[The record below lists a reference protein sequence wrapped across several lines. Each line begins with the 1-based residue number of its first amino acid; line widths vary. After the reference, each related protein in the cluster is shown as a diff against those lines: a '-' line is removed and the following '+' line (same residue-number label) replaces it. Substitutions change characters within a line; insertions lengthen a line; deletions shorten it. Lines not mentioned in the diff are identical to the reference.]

1 MKGQVE
7 WPSEKEKLHQLHKSA
22 QGNYNS
28 IHLEN
33 KYCKGE
39 ETSKTE
45 NMNNSSA
52 QEHWHYREVIS
63 SKAFN
68 LTLFEAGSPAAD
80 ASSFFFWIMPNIA
93 ALSS

>member
-22 QGNYNS
+22 QGNYS
-28 IHLEN
+28 GIHLEN

-45 NMNNSSA
+45 NMNKSSA
-52 QEHWHYREVIS
+52 QEH
-63 SKAFN
+63 
-68 LTLFEAGSPAAD
+68 
-80 ASSFFFWIMPNIA
+80 
-93 ALSS
+93 